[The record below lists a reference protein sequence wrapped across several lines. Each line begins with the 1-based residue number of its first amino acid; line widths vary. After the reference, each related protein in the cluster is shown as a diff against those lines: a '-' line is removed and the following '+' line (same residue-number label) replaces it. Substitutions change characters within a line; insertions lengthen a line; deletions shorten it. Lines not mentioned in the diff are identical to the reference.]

1 MLIDL
6 HAKTDLSE
14 GVSLSARQVLESASA
29 AGLDAIAV
37 SETLNSARCR
47 EILELAKS
55 DFPNIK
61 VFIGVEIP
69 TDRGILLGF
78 VPEIGDFYL
87 AEEWRWLAFRTTP
100 SAQAVLDLFDSHNG
114 VVIAARPYDLE
125 IPFNMGDYIFTFDR
139 LGAVEVFNPQV
150 GAIQNNFA
158 LEAATFMGLCTVG
171 GSDPR
176 GDASVIG
183 QYATFF
189 DEDITTQAQFVEA
202 LKDSEY
208 WAVQIGAP
216 EQPKERERGRD
227 RRSRGEGRRRRST
240 SGRRRNSR
248 RPSSRG
254 RRSRGQRS
262 RGRGR
267 GHRGGRNNS

>member
-6 HAKTDLSE
+6 HAKTELSE
-14 GVSLSARQVLESASA
+14 GVSLSARQVLESATA
-29 AGLDAIAV
+29 AGLDGIAV
-37 SETLNSARCR
+37 CETLTSARCR
-47 EILELAKS
+47 DILELAKS
-55 DFPNIK
+55 EFPNIK

-78 VPEIGDFYL
+78 VPEISEFYL

-100 SAQAVLDLFDSHNG
+100 SAQAVMELFESQNG

-125 IPFNMGDYIFTFDR
+125 IPFNMGDYIFTFDK

-158 LEAATFMGLCTVG
+158 LEAATFMGLGTVG

-176 GDASVIG
+176 DDASVIG

-202 LKDSEY
+202 LKKSEY
-208 WAVQIGAP
+208 WAVQIGTA
-216 EQPKERERGRD
+216 EKPKDRGRRSRSGRRSAQRGPSERSSRRTGSRD
-227 RRSRGEGRRRRST
+227 RR
-240 SGRRRNSR
+240 
-248 RPSSRG
+248 SSRG
-254 RRSRGQRS
+254 RRSRGPR
-262 RGRGR
+262 RGRR
-267 GHRGGRNNS
+267 S